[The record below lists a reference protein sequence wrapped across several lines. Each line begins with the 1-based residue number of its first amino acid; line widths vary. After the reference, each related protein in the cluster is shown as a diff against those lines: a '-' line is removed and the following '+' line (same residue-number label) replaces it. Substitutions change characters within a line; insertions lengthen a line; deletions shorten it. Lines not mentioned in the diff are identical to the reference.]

1 MPGMDC
7 RKAREHVAVGFSG
20 ESAKDIAVEE
30 LVAKLALRIELPGE
44 GYKVR
49 QPLVPRSQLRGRQ
62 GEQLSPM
69 WSRIEG
75 SQLSFDLRKQLADGG
90 PVLLP
95 GEMDRDAILLA
106 GCTHPEI
113 VTGDGANL
121 GDEQVRAD
129 LIAQPLD
136 GENGLDRVPPGYEV
150 FGL

>member
-1 MPGMDC
+1 MRPCSSTVVLLRGSEIVGETQPIYRRARRGFRGGHIGDCILPGMDC

-75 SQLSFDLRKQLADGG
+75 SQLSFD
-90 PVLLP
+90 
-95 GEMDRDAILLA
+95 
-106 GCTHPEI
+106 
-113 VTGDGANL
+113 
-121 GDEQVRAD
+121 
-129 LIAQPLD
+129 
-136 GENGLDRVPPGYEV
+136 
-150 FGL
+150 